1 MALFSVVVGVP
12 FRERESQIQFSTRST
27 GNGEGGGAKA
37 QGYLGE
43 RFISPMVSFP
53 EHSTARTG
61 HLEFMGCMF
70 CAENVGH
77 PRKGGA
83 GAVSG
88 LFLHRADTGKASS
101 QKGPPVPCERD
112 QHQGDVPLL
121 LWGNFLDPAALRAWT
136 GKVAPG

>member
-1 MALFSVVVGVP
+1 M
-12 FRERESQIQFSTRST
+12 
-27 GNGEGGGAKA
+27 
-37 QGYLGE
+37 
-43 RFISPMVSFP
+43 
-53 EHSTARTG
+53 
-61 HLEFMGCMF
+61 
-70 CAENVGH
+70 
-77 PRKGGA
+77 
-83 GAVSG
+83 SG